1 MFTVYVLKGNTRIK
15 YDKIGRK
22 KTKNKIEIK
31 NMILGL
37 SQFLP

>member
-15 YDKIGRK
+15 YDKIGK